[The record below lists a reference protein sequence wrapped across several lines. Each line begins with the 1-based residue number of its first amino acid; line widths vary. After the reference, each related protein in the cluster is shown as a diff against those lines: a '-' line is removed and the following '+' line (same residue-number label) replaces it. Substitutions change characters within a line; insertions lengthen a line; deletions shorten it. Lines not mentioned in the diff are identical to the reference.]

1 MNFDPI
7 RHIAVILTLIIM
19 SLSFSYEPA
28 DAVLL
33 DEDISLSNADG
44 SFIGEYAGAG
54 LGTLIAFAGDVNGDG
69 YDDIL
74 MSSDGYDTA
83 PSGGTDVGKVYLIF
97 GNASSNIKDMDVAN
111 ANATFLGEGQWN
123 YAGRALD
130 GAGDLNGDGFDDIII
145 SAARGPGK
153 TYVIFGRRTGWSM
166 NMNLVHSNASF
177 IGEGTSDQSYRGL
190 SGVGDVNNDGYDDF
204 VIGAT
209 WNSAGGNVAGQA
221 YLILG
226 RSSGWSNNVSLANV
240 NASFI
245 GEEAGD
251 LAGNCV
257 SGGGDINGDGYDDI
271 IIGAYQNDEGGG
283 NAGKVYIIYGRSS
296 GWSMDVDLS
305 SANASFIGPTN
316 TGQGKAMSMAGDI
329 NGDGYDDILISSDQ
343 DSGGGLGLGRAYLA
357 FGGSNL
363 GHNVS
368 LYNANASFVGQMF
381 DHLGSFIAGAGDLNG
396 DGYDDFMVAATDNN
410 GGGSSRGKVHVIYGK
425 SSGWTMN
432 ASATNSDGA
441 SFVGEADYDKIG
453 SVAGEGDV
461 NNDRR
466 LDILIGTTINDE
478 GGTNAGQ
485 VYLILNEPNSPPT
498 ITTIDD
504 TSASEDEE

>member
-1 MNFDPI
+1 
-7 RHIAVILTLIIM
+7 M
-19 SLSFSYEPA
+19 SE
-28 DAVLL
+28 
-33 DEDISLSNADG
+33 ADG
-44 SFIGEYAGAG
+44 SFIGEYAGAA
-54 LGTLIAFAGDVNGDG
+54 LGTRVAFAGDVNGDG

-74 MSSDGYDTA
+74 MSSHGFDTA

-97 GNASSNIKDMDVAN
+97 GNASSNIKDMDVGN

-123 YAGRALD
+123 YAGIALD
-130 GAGDLNGDGFDDIII
+130 GAGDVNGDGFDDIII

-153 TYVIFGRRTGWSM
+153 TYLIFGRRSGWKM
-166 NMNLVHSNASF
+166 NMNLVYSNASF

-226 RSSGWSNNVSLANV
+226 RSSGWSNNESLANV

-271 IIGAYQNDEGGG
+271 IIGAYQNDDGGG

-305 SANASFIGPTN
+305 LANASFIGPSG
-316 TGQGKAMSMAGDI
+316 TGQGKALSMAGDI
-329 NGDGYDDILISSDQ
+329 NGDGYEDILISSDQ
-343 DSGGGLGLGRAYLA
+343 DSGGGLGHGRAFLV

-381 DHLGSFIAGAGDLNG
+381 DHLGS
-396 DGYDDFMVAATDNN
+396 
-410 GGGSSRGKVHVIYGK
+410 
-425 SSGWTMN
+425 
-432 ASATNSDGA
+432 
-441 SFVGEADYDKIG
+441 
-453 SVAGEGDV
+453 
-461 NNDRR
+461 
-466 LDILIGTTINDE
+466 
-478 GGTNAGQ
+478 
-485 VYLILNEPNSPPT
+485 
-498 ITTIDD
+498 
-504 TSASEDEE
+504 